1 MRPRS
6 TRPSQLL
13 VPILLLGLA
22 LAGCAQAPATSSAE
36 LANPTPPDPA
46 PDSAPMAT
54 EPAVPAPFG
63 GRWFVSAVYPTGGRA
78 AAKADPHIGV
88 SLVINP
94 TEASD
99 VNGQRCVTPK
109 FHADRSGPEAG
120 TLGNVALDSL
130 ERLRVDCKGSM
141 FATYLLLPPRKLDAA
156 VAVADA
162 EPSHALLAARPEAH
176 YLLERAEQVLLRQA
190 SLRAAPATEDSAAPT
205 PPAAKPGTM
214 TPPQPI
220 AETTPVPVPAP
231 SAQPTLLA
239 PLILAPEPPVAA
251 TPTESAAAPAPAP
264 AAAVVTG
271 TLPAAGSAIHL
282 ASYAGISAAKRGW
295 KILLGEFDVLDPMSP
310 LYVNVDVP
318 GKGPVVRL
326 YATGGDRTQLES
338 ACAALQA
345 RATYCQISR

>member
-1 MRPRS
+1 MRAHS
-6 TRPSQLL
+6 TRSSQLVVSTLL
-13 VPILLLGLA
+13 VGLM
-22 LAGCAQAPATSSAE
+22 LAGCAQPATTSSAE
-36 LANPTPPDPA
+36 LASLTPPDPA
-46 PDSAPMAT
+46 PDAAPMMK

-63 GRWFVSAVYPTGGRA
+63 GRWFVSAVYPASGHA
-78 AAKADPHIGV
+78 AAKGDPHIGV
-88 SLVINP
+88 SLVITP

-99 VNGQRCVTPK
+99 VNGQRCVTPD

-130 ERLRVDCKGSM
+130 ERLRVDCKGSI

-156 VAVADA
+156 AADA
-162 EPSHALLAARPEAH
+162 EAPHALLAARPEAH

-190 SLRAAPATEDSAAPT
+190 SLRAAPATEDVAAPT
-205 PPAAKPGTM
+205 LPAAEPGTM

-220 AETTPVPVPAP
+220 AETTPVPAP
-231 SAQPTLLA
+231 SPTAQPTLLA

-251 TPTESAAAPAPAP
+251 TASESVAAPAPAP
-264 AAAVVTG
+264 TAAVVSS

-282 ASYAGISAAKRGW
+282 ASYAGIGAAKRGW

-326 YATGGDRTQLES
+326 YATGGDRTQLEGV
-338 ACAALQA
+338 CAALKA
-345 RATYCQISR
+345 RAAYCEISR

>member
-1 MRPRS
+1 MRAHS
-6 TRPSQLL
+6 TRSSQLAVSMLL
-13 VPILLLGLA
+13 VSLM
-22 LAGCAQAPATSSAE
+22 LAGCAQPATTSSAE
-36 LANPTPPDPA
+36 LASLTPPDPA
-46 PDSAPMAT
+46 PDTASMT
-54 EPAVPAPFG
+54 KQPAVPAPFG
-63 GRWFVSAVYPTGGRA
+63 GRWFVSAVYPAGGRA
-78 AAKADPHIGV
+78 AAKGDPHIGV
-88 SLVINP
+88 SLVITP

-99 VNGQRCVTPK
+99 VNGQRCVTPD
-109 FHADRSGPEAG
+109 FHTDRSGPEAG

-141 FATYLLLPPRKLDAA
+141 FATFLLLPPRKLDAA
-156 VAVADA
+156 AADA
-162 EPSHALLAARPEAH
+162 EAPHALLAARPEAH

-190 SLRAAPATEDSAAPT
+190 SLRAVPAMEDAAAPT

-220 AETTPVPVPAP
+220 AETTPVPAPSPSP

-251 TPTESAAAPAPAP
+251 TPTENVTAPAPAP
-264 AAAVVTG
+264 TAAVSG

-310 LYVNVDVP
+310 LYVNFDVP

-326 YATGGDRTQLES
+326 YATGGDRAQLEG
-338 ACAALQA
+338 ACAALKA
-345 RATYCQISR
+345 RAAYCQISR